1 MAGHSKWANIKFR
14 KERQD
19 AKRGK
24 IFTKL
29 IKEITIAARIGGGD
43 VDSNP
48 RLRTA
53 IQAARG
59 ANMPN
64 KNIDNA
70 IKKGTGEIPGVVYE
84 EITYEGYGP
93 GGVAVYIIC
102 TTDNKNRT
110 VGEVR
115 YLLNKFGGN
124 LGESGCVSFMFERK
138 GLIVIPKGEHDE
150 EELMMTAIDAGADD
164 IVTEEDM
171 FEVYTPFD
179 QLDVVRSN
187 LESAGIEM
195 DSAKPTFIP
204 QNTVPL
210 EGKKAEQLLKLLDA
224 LEDNDDV
231 QDVYANFEIDD
242 AVMESLGG

>member
-24 IFTKL
+24 VFTKL

-43 VDSNP
+43 VEANP
-48 RLRTA
+48 RLRSA

-115 YLLNKFGGN
+115 YLLSKHGGN

-138 GLIVIPKGEHDE
+138 GLILIPAGEHDE

-164 IVTEEDM
+164 IVSEEGM
-171 FEVYTPFD
+171 FEVYTPFE
-179 QLDVVRSN
+179 QLDVVRGN
-187 LESAGIEM
+187 LEKAGIEM
-195 DSAKPTFIP
+195 ESVKPTFIP

-210 EGKKAEQLLKLLDA
+210 EGKKAEQTLKLLDA